1 MRTFSCVCDCVE
13 TFIAWKRQILYSES
27 ANMKGSGEIVFA
39 DLFLTVGWKDNDKN
53 FVHNFI

>member
-39 DLFLTVGWKDNDKN
+39 DLFLTVG
-53 FVHNFI
+53 